1 MTTSGANDSWFWELV
16 APVYELMWSGPVTE
30 QLRRE
35 VARAL
40 AGADSVAD
48 IGCGTGFIVDGLV
61 ASGVGVVGVDASKNM
76 LRRAVALGRVSS
88 AVHCTAAQV
97 PLDSAS
103 VDAVVMTNLL
113 HAHPEPRGVLQEAIR
128 LLRPGGT
135 LVLSW
140 PADGISPTRMYGI
153 DRAHGRSIAASLAAH
168 CARTA
173 VGVIATFTAVGRGRR
188 SGRGADLR
196 RLVQSSGLTA
206 ASGPRVIAGC
216 QEFLVFENA

>member
-1 MTTSGANDSWFWELV
+1 MTTSGASDSWFWELV

-30 QLRRE
+30 QLRWE

-48 IGCGTGFIVDGLV
+48 IGCGTGFMVDGLV
-61 ASGVGVVGVDASKNM
+61 ASGVSVVGVDASKNM
-76 LRRAVALGRVSS
+76 LRRALALGRVSS
-88 AVHCTAAQV
+88 AVHCTATQV

-113 HAHPEPRGVLQEAIR
+113 HAHPEPQDVLQEAIR

-140 PADGISPTRMYGI
+140 PADGISPARMYGI
-153 DRAHGRSIAASLAAH
+153 DRAHGRGIVASLAAH

-173 VGVIATFTAVGRGRR
+173 VGIIATFTAVGRGRR
-188 SGRGADLR
+188 TGRGAGLQ
-196 RLVQSSGLTA
+196 RLAQSSGLTA
-206 ASGPRVIAGC
+206 GAGPRVIAGC
-216 QEFLVFENA
+216 QEFLVLQHA